1 MVCLPESLIFI
12 LAKPVRSSR
21 AAKDTFKSVFHDEIK
36 RWQTKYVARTKR
48 ACALSEFKEQKNM
61 LEEGKSFDEL
71 LLGFFVKNTMY

>member
-36 RWQTKYVARTKR
+36 R
-48 ACALSEFKEQKNM
+48 
-61 LEEGKSFDEL
+61 
-71 LLGFFVKNTMY
+71 